1 MFKNMIK
8 NKIRAFLLLSVAFH
22 IIVIS
27 AVSYFDTSILVEEK
41 IAAEKSMNVR
51 LVALSEPAKS
61 TVQKNTPNKT
71 PDNNQ
76 HDKKIKPYDT
86 PYAGKQTQKLQAPA
100 KKLLSKPDHIE
111 TEVASLAKPLTS
123 SEKKLSTRSEVT
135 ISPVD
140 HPADAAEF
148 EQNNALNKKLVL
160 QYLQGELSRHFS
172 YPRLARLRGWQGKVL
187 LGFKLE
193 KSGTIENIYI
203 AKSSGYALLDNAASK
218 SLAKIKH
225 ITDTDSR
232 FKNWLDNN
240 ASNLQLPVIYRLQE
254 G

>member
-1 MFKNMIK
+1 MFKNMMT
-8 NKIRAFLLLSVAFH
+8 NKTWTFLLLSVAFH
-22 IIVIS
+22 IIVIG
-27 AVSYFDTSILVEEK
+27 AVSDSDTAILVEEK
-41 IAAEKSMNVR
+41 VVTGKAMNVR
-51 LVALSEPAKS
+51 LVALSEPDRS
-61 TVQKNTPNKT
+61 TVSKNASNKV

-76 HDKKIKPYDT
+76 HDT
-86 PYAGKQTQKLQAPA
+86 PVANRQTQKLQLPVKQQHARTSNVEIHLE
-100 KKLLSKPDHIE
+100 KQ
-111 TEVASLAKPLTS
+111 VASFTIPDTS
-123 SEKKLSTRSEVT
+123 AEKKLSTISEVT
-135 ISPVD
+135 ALPVD
-140 HPADAAEF
+140 QPADATEF
-148 EQNNALNKKLVL
+148 ERNNALNKKLVL

-187 LGFKLE
+187 LGFKLQ

-218 SLAKIKH
+218 SLAEIKH

-232 FKNWLDNN
+232 FKSWLDNN

>member
-1 MFKNMIK
+1 
-8 NKIRAFLLLSVAFH
+8 VAGK
-22 IIVIS
+22 
-27 AVSYFDTSILVEEK
+27 A
-41 IAAEKSMNVR
+41 MNVR
-51 LVALSEPAKS
+51 LVALSEPARS
-61 TVQKNTPNKT
+61 TVSNNASNKI

-76 HDKKIKPYDT
+76 HDKKHDKTVKSYDT
-86 PYAGKQTQKLQAPA
+86 PVTNKKTQKLQLPIKQQHARA
-100 KKLLSKPDHIE
+100 IDVENK
-111 TEVASLAKPLTS
+111 VASFTISDTS
-123 SEKKLSTRSEVT
+123 AEKKLSTINEVT
-135 ISPVD
+135 TSPIDQPVNV
-140 HPADAAEF
+140 AEF
-148 EQNNALNKKLVL
+148 EKNDALNKKLVL

-187 LGFKLE
+187 LGFKLQ

-203 AKSSGYALLDNAASK
+203 AKSSGYALLDNAASQ

-232 FKNWLDNN
+232 FKSWLDNN